1 MKNLL
6 IDEYPLLV
14 PPTLASQIG
23 LNEAVALQQLHF
35 WISKSKNFK
44 DGKYWVYNTYEDW
57 KKQFPFW
64 SVSTIRRVFKS
75 LEEKELIET
84 ANYNEMKYDQTKWY
98 TINYDKLNKIVSDC
112 SK

>member
-14 PPTLASQIG
+14 PPTLASEIG
-23 LNEAVALQQLHF
+23 LNEAIILQQLHF
-35 WISKSKNFK
+35 WISKSKNFE
-44 DGKYWVYNTYEDW
+44 DGKYWVYNTYDDW
-57 KKQFPFW
+57 QKQFPFW
-64 SVSTIRRVFKS
+64 SVSTIRRAFKS
-75 LEEKELIET
+75 LEKKELIET

-98 TINYDKLNKIVSDC
+98 TINYDKLNTIVGGC